1 MAENRFECCTLLSLI
16 RETRFEGN
24 RRGGIVARKWTTLR
38 AKMAPERREANRA
51 AARQMIDAM
60 PLEELRTARNITQT
74 HLASLLRIT
83 QASVSKMEKRTDM
96 YVSTLRSFVQA
107 MGGELEIRAVFPE
120 GTVRIN
126 QFATLVTDER
136 SGSAA
141 VQSAE
146 ERIG

>member
-1 MAENRFECCTLLSLI
+1 MAK
-16 RETRFEGN
+16 
-24 RRGGIVARKWTTLR
+24 KWETLR
-38 AKMAPERREANRA
+38 AKMTPERREANRIA
-51 AARQMIDAM
+51 AKEMIDAM

-120 GTVRIN
+120 GTVRID
-126 QFATLVTDER
+126 QFATL
-136 SGSAA
+136 AA
-141 VQSAE
+141 GE
-146 ERIG
+146 EQAPQT

>member
-1 MAENRFECCTLLSLI
+1 M
-16 RETRFEGN
+16 GN
-24 RRGGIVARKWTTLR
+24 KWTTLR
-38 AKMAPERREANRA
+38 AKMTPERREANRLA
-51 AARQMIDAM
+51 AQQMIDVM

-120 GTVRIN
+120 GTVRIE
-126 QFATLVTDER
+126 QFATLATGEENLIQPA
-136 SGSAA
+136 GSHK
-141 VQSAE
+141 
-146 ERIG
+146 